1 MKCLLENL
9 EVNYPCSAVCPLY
22 GDCMTAFLQ
31 ERRRRVRTNAD
42 RIRSMTDE
50 EMAEMFSGLE
60 DNISDCVS
68 AWLDWLKQPAEED

>member
-1 MKCLLENL
+1 MKCSE
-9 EVNYPCSAVCPLY
+9 CSDYDFC
-22 GDCMTAFLQ
+22 
-31 ERRRRVRTNAD
+31 RRYNDLRSKRKRCEKAKKPAMKTNAD

-68 AWLDWLKQPAEED
+68 AWLDWLKQPSEED